1 MMRFKKMIAANKA
14 CTCITLAAMGAMA
27 GMIVAKVMVDH
38 CCCCTIKGKAK
49 KALKN
54 MEEMF

>member
-1 MMRFKKMIAANKA
+1 MMHLKKMIAANKA
-14 CTCITLAAMGAMA
+14 CTCITLTAMGAMA
-27 GMIVAKVMVDH
+27 GMIVAKVMVDR
-38 CCCCTIKGKAK
+38 CCCCKIKGKAK